1 MQPASACRPLAW
13 RKSVMDIPTPLYLTR
28 QIHAIEAVAFQH
40 EPSYAVMEHAGRAAA
55 RWLDGV
61 APGGGTLLFVA
72 GPGNNGGDALV
83 AATALHRAGRAVRV
97 WLLAQPE
104 RLPADARQAWRAARA
119 AGVSIDILP
128 VPAPPA
134 AAETPQYT
142 LPPFP
147 PRMTAIVDGLLGIG
161 LTRPVQGDLA
171 TVIEHLNRAPVPR
184 FALDVPS
191 GLQADTGVA
200 QVAMRATATLTF
212 IGAKPGLYTGQGR
225 DVTGIVTTDDLGL
238 TVPSGVTAEA
248 VLNGPACFAHAL
260 PARLHASHKGSYGS
274 LAIIGGEAGMCGAPL
289 LGARAALRL
298 GAGRVHIGFL
308 ADAPPPFDALHP
320 ELMLHAASHIDR
332 AGMNAIVLG
341 PGMGQGTQAQAWLA
355 LLGDVAPRTTPH
367 VLDAD
372 ALNLLAQARTPLHL
386 NEQDVLTPHPLEA
399 ARLLSASVATIQA
412 DRLAAARALSL
423 RYGAVVVLKGSG
435 TVLAAPD
442 GRLALNPT
450 GNAALATAGT
460 GDVLAGM
467 TGALLAQ
474 GMPGWEAALA
484 AVWLHGAAADRLIAQ
499 GAGMAGLAAG
509 DLACAARA
517 TYDELIKFLRGSP
530 GL

>member
-1 MQPASACRPLAW
+1 
-13 RKSVMDIPTPLYLTR
+13 MDTPTPLYLTH
-28 QIHAIEAVAFQH
+28 QIRAIETVAFQR
-40 EPSYAVMEHAGRAAA
+40 EPSYAVMERAGRAAA

-83 AATALHRAGRAVRV
+83 AATTLHRAGRAVRV
-97 WLLAQPE
+97 WLLAHPE
-104 RLPADARQAWRAARA
+104 RLPADASQAWQAACA
-119 AGVSIDILP
+119 ANVPIDMLP
-128 VPAPPA
+128 PPA
-134 AAETPQYT
+134 TSATASTPAYT
-142 LPPFP
+142 LPSFP
-147 PRMTAIVDGLLGIG
+147 PRMSAVVDGLLGIG

-200 QVAMRATATLTF
+200 QLAIRADATLTF

-225 DVTGIVTTDDLGL
+225 DWAGTVTVDDLGL
-238 TVPSGVTAEA
+238 APPDSVGAEV
-248 VLNGPACFAHAL
+248 VLNGPACFSHAL

-274 LAIIGGEAGMCGAPL
+274 LAIIGGDAGMCGAPL

-298 GAGRVHIGFL
+298 GAGRVHVGFL
-308 ADAPPPFDALHP
+308 ADVPPFDALHP
-320 ELMLHAASHIDR
+320 ELMLRAASQIDR
-332 AGMNAIVLG
+332 AGMDAVVLG
-341 PGMGQGTQAQAWLA
+341 PGMGQGTQAQSWVG
-355 LLGDVAPRTTPH
+355 LLRDPTPRAARY

-386 NEQDVLTPHPLEA
+386 TEQDILTPHPLEA
-399 ARLLSASVATIQA
+399 ARLLSEDVATVQA
-412 DRLAAARALSL
+412 DRLAAARALST
-423 RYGAVVVLKGSG
+423 RYGAVIVLKGSG

-442 GRLALNPT
+442 GRLAINPT

-474 GMPGWEAALA
+474 GMPAWEAALA

-499 GAGMAGLAAG
+499 GASMAGLAAG

-517 TYDELIKFLRGSP
+517 SYDELIKLVHGSP

>member
-1 MQPASACRPLAW
+1 M
-13 RKSVMDIPTPLYLTR
+13 
-28 QIHAIEAVAFQH
+28 
-40 EPSYAVMEHAGRAAA
+40 
-55 RWLDGV
+55 

-83 AATALHRAGRAVRV
+83 AATMLHRAGRAVHV

-104 RLPADARQAWRAARA
+104 RLPADASQAWQAACA
-119 AGVSIDILP
+119 AGVPNHVLP
-128 VPAPPA
+128 APAVPAG
-134 AAETPQYT
+134 AAEPPDT
-142 LPPFP
+142 LPSFP
-147 PRMTAIVDGLLGIG
+147 PRMSAIVDGLLGIG
-161 LTRPVQGDLA
+161 LTRPVEGYLA
-171 TVIEHLNRAPVPR
+171 AAIAHLNRAPVQR

-191 GLQADTGVA
+191 GLQADTGVTQLA
-200 QVAMRATATLTF
+200 IRAAATLTF

-225 DVTGIVTTDDLGL
+225 DFAGTVTIDDLGL
-238 TVPSGVTAEA
+238 STPGSVTTEI

-274 LAIIGGEAGMCGAPL
+274 LAIIGGDAGMCGAPL

-298 GAGRVHIGFL
+298 GAGRVYAGFL
-308 ADAPPPFDALHP
+308 ADAPAFDPLHP
-320 ELMLHAASHIDR
+320 ELMLRAASQIDH
-332 AGMNAIVLG
+332 AGMDAVVLG
-341 PGMGQGTQAQAWLA
+341 PGMGQGMQAQAWLD
-355 LLGDVAPRTTPH
+355 LLNDAAPRTARY

-399 ARLLSASVATIQA
+399 ARLLSASVATVQS
-412 DRLAAARALSL
+412 DRLAAARALSM
-423 RYGAVVVLKGSG
+423 RHGAVIVLKGSG

-442 GRLALNPT
+442 GRLAINPT
-450 GNAALATAGT
+450 GSAALATAGT

-474 GMPGWEAALA
+474 GMPGWEAALT

-499 GAGMAGLAAG
+499 GAGMTGLAAG

-517 TYDELIKFLRGSP
+517 IYDELIKFLRESP

>member
-1 MQPASACRPLAW
+1 
-13 RKSVMDIPTPLYLTR
+13 MDTPTPLYLTR
-28 QIHAIEAVAFQH
+28 QIRAIEAAAFQR
-40 EPSYAVMEHAGRAAA
+40 EPSYAVMTRAGRAAA

-83 AATALHRAGRAVRV
+83 AATMLHRAGRAVRV
-97 WLLAQPE
+97 WLLAPPE
-104 RLPADARQAWRAARA
+104 RLPADASQAWHDACVAK
-119 AGVSIDILP
+119 VPTDILP
-128 VPAPPA
+128 PPAPAAGMAPYVLPA
-134 AAETPQYT
+134 
-142 LPPFP
+142 FP
-147 PRMTAIVDGLLGIG
+147 PRMSAIVDGLLGIG
-161 LTRPVQGDLA
+161 LSRAVEGDLVS
-171 TVIEHLNRAPVPR
+171 VIEQLNHAPVPR
-184 FALDVPS
+184 FALDIPS

-200 QVAMRATATLTF
+200 QQAIRATATLTF

-225 DVTGIVTTDDLGL
+225 DFAGTVSTDDLGL
-238 TVPSGVTAEA
+238 PLPDGVTAEIM
-248 VLNGPACFAHAL
+248 LNGPACFAHAL

-274 LAIIGGEAGMCGAPL
+274 LAIIGGDAGMCGAPL
-289 LGARAALRL
+289 LSARAALRL
-298 GAGRVHIGFL
+298 GAGRVHVGFL
-308 ADAPPPFDALHP
+308 NDAPPAFDVQHP
-320 ELMLHAASHIDR
+320 ELMLRAASQIDR
-332 AGMNAIVLG
+332 TAMDAIVLG
-341 PGMGQGTQAQAWLA
+341 PGMGQGTRAQPWLD
-355 LLGDVAPRTTPH
+355 LLNAGTPRTARH

-372 ALNLLAQARTPLHL
+372 ALNLLAQARTPPHL

-399 ARLLSASVATIQA
+399 ARLLSGNIATVQT
-412 DRLAAARALSL
+412 DRLAAARALSK
-423 RYGAVVVLKGSG
+423 RYGAVSVLKGSG
-435 TVLAAPD
+435 TVVAAPD
-442 GRLALNPT
+442 GRLAINPT

-484 AVWLHGAAADRLIAQ
+484 AVWLHGAAADRLVAQ

-517 TYDELIKFLRGSP
+517 VYRELVELMQGSP